1 MPTESHLD
9 LTIRQAE
16 VADAH
21 AMADLYSAARVAA
34 VPMMPPAMHT
44 NAEDRVWMAARLAED
59 HEAWLA
65 ERDGGSLG
73 YALLTPT
80 WLDHL
85 FIGPDQTGQGIGG
98 VLLDVVK
105 SLRPDG
111 FELWV
116 FESNVGARAFYRH
129 RGARGGRANH
139 GAANEEKAPT
149 SGWPGGQQGG
159 QQGGRQGGRQE
170 GRQGLAVACPL
181 RDSGVL
187 PEADHVAFA
196 VLEVRREAHVAHGHP
211 LADGTTAGLAD
222 RLQGRLDVG
231 HVDDDVLALDSSSRW
246 NMPPLMNPGSVG
258 PVSGSLGPVVTMV

>member
-9 LTIRQAE
+9 LTVRQAE

-21 AMADLYSAARVAA
+21 AIADLYSAARVAA

-44 NAEDRVWMAARLAED
+44 NAEDRQWMAARLTED

-65 ERDGGSLG
+65 ERDGELLG
-73 YALLTPT
+73 YALMTAT

-85 FIGPDQTGQGIGG
+85 FITPEQTGQGIGG

-129 RGARGGRANH
+129 RGLVEVERTD
-139 GAANEEKAPT
+139 GAANEEKAPDVRMAWRP
-149 SGWPGGQQGG
+149 SGAR
-159 QQGGRQGGRQE
+159 GGR
-170 GRQGLAVACPL
+170 L
-181 RDSGVL
+181 S
-187 PEADHVAFA
+187 PEA
-196 VLEVRREAHVAHGHP
+196 LRRSA
-211 LADGTTAGLAD
+211 
-222 RLQGRLDVG
+222 RGR
-231 HVDDDVLALDSSSRW
+231 RRC
-246 NMPPLMNPGSVG
+246 PRCP
-258 PVSGSLGPVVTMV
+258 

>member
-21 AMADLYSAARVAA
+21 AIADLFTAAREAA
-34 VPMMPPAMHT
+34 VPMMPPSVHP
-44 NAEDRVWMAARLAED
+44 NADVRLWMAARLAED

-65 ERDGGSLG
+65 ERDGELLG

-85 FIGPDQTGQGIGG
+85 FIRPDQTGNGIGG

-105 SLRPDG
+105 SIRPDG

-129 RGARGGRANH
+129 RGLVEVERTD
-139 GAANEEKAPT
+139 GAANEEKAPDVRMA
-149 SGWPGGQQGG
+149 WRPA
-159 QQGGRQGGRQE
+159 GRPAGARRGPP
-170 GRQGLAVACPL
+170 VA
-181 RDSGVL
+181 
-187 PEADHVAFA
+187 
-196 VLEVRREAHVAHGHP
+196 
-211 LADGTTAGLAD
+211 
-222 RLQGRLDVG
+222 
-231 HVDDDVLALDSSSRW
+231 
-246 NMPPLMNPGSVG
+246 
-258 PVSGSLGPVVTMV
+258 